1 MSIKKAVIPVAG
13 LGTRLLPA
21 TKSMPKEMLAVGR
34 KPVVQYVVEELEKS
48 GLTDILFVTG
58 RSKRAIED
66 HFDFN
71 PELYNNLV
79 NNGKN
84 ELLENLSFE
93 NMKASFFY
101 VRQSVAKGLGH
112 AIMQSKDF
120 IGADSFVVALGDS
133 IIREDGQ
140 ALLEIMLNIQV
151 ERDAEA
157 VIAVEE
163 VPWAEVHRYGI
174 IKAREGETGRVLD
187 LASIV
192 EKPAKTEAPSNLAVA
207 ARYIFRPS
215 IFEMLDRTLTDKHGE
230 LQLTDAIESLI
241 RQGKRVCAVVLQGK
255 QKRFD
260 IGNYQSYY
268 KAFLEFA
275 LNDPEYG
282 PSLRDYLE
290 DLL

>member
-34 KPVVQYVVEELEKS
+34 KPVVQYVVEELESS

-79 NNGKN
+79 DNGKD
-84 ELLENLSFE
+84 ELLESLSFE
-93 NMKASFFY
+93 NMKAAFFY
-101 VRQSVAKGLGH
+101 VRQNMPKGLGH
-112 AIMQSKDF
+112 AIMQSRDF
-120 IGADSFVVALGDS
+120 VGNDSFVVALGDS
-133 IIREDGQ
+133 IIREDGR
-140 ALLEIMLNIQV
+140 ALVQIMLDVQA

-174 IKAREGETGRVLD
+174 IKPKEGETGRVVD

-192 EKPAKTEAPSNLAVA
+192 EKPTKTDAPSNMAVA

-215 IFEMLDRTLTDKHGE
+215 IFEMLDRTLTDKRGE

-241 RQGKRVCAVVLQGK
+241 RQGKRVCAVVMQGK

-268 KAFLEFA
+268 KAFIEFA

-282 PSLRDYLE
+282 QTLRDYLE